1 MAETVNRKETRNT
14 LIVSLNER
22 KDYQDTVQKNLSFT
36 QGSLIIDDKDFILCG
51 QIEDSLKKRGYH
63 IKKLDLCHPERSCLY
78 NPLAY
83 IKSEKDALMVAE
95 FILDASGNKQIEG
108 TAEFEKAK
116 KLLLLTCIYYVME
129 NEKEQTLAKVKE
141 IVQNFLDPDKMC

>member
-1 MAETVNRKETRNT
+1 
-14 LIVSLNER
+14 
-22 KDYQDTVQKNLSFT
+22 
-36 QGSLIIDDKDFILCG
+36 
-51 QIEDSLKKRGYH
+51 
-63 IKKLDLCHPERSCLY
+63 
-78 NPLAY
+78 
-83 IKSEKDALMVAE
+83 MVAE

-141 IVQNFLDPDKMC
+141 IVQNFLDPDKMCESPAFLEGATAAYYKHFLAIDTDIRYGAIISVYFHMLSFLSKYKSCYRYFYSFYILHERWKGCIFIY